1 MKIIIIH
8 EENHGVI
15 GTATT
20 QKAAFQFL
28 INRNWLNFGY
38 DLYDKGTGDWETLG
52 NLFEREGIE
61 SNKKNLLD
69 WAMKHADD
77 WEIWDGAFY
86 FHEEEISDEEEWA

>member
-1 MKIIIIH
+1 MKIIMIH

-20 QKAAFQFL
+20 KKAAFQFL
-28 INRNWLNFGY
+28 INRGWLNFGY
-38 DLYDKGTGDWETLG
+38 DLYDKSTGDWETLG

-61 SNKKNLLD
+61 PNKKNLLD
-69 WAMKHADD
+69 WAMKYADD
-77 WEIWDGAFY
+77 WKMWDGSFY